1 MIALSDEQVHKR
13 PAMQSGKQ
21 EIPMS
26 YRCKQKS
33 RVRSSRYCKKALAR
47 VQYNIDVVKGAQ
59 KLQVLDAVECPLLLR
74 C

>member
-1 MIALSDEQVHKR
+1 MIVLSDEQAHTR

-26 YRCKQKS
+26 SRCKYKS
-33 RVRSSRYCKKALAR
+33 SVRSSRDCKKALAR

-59 KLQVLDAVECPLLLR
+59 KLQVLDAV
-74 C
+74 